1 MPCRGIRGATTADEN
16 SPVAILAAT
25 TELLHALI
33 AANSLLPEEV
43 ASATFTV
50 TPDLD
55 AAFPAQAARALGWT
69 TVPLLDAVEIGVPG
83 ALPRCIRVLIHWNTD
98 LPSYAVRHVY
108 LRDAVRL
115 RPDLADESQIANRK
129 SQMADGKWQMANRKS
144 QMGNG
149 NQELA
154 GVTNGSRSTQHAA
167 REVQLPASSFQLPV
181 VAFQGEPGAYSQEA
195 IFQHF
200 GAGVETVACPSFE
213 DIFTAVEAGQTGYG
227 LLPVENSQAGSITQ
241 AYDLLLERD
250 LRVVGEVKFR
260 VRHCLLAPSGTAVA
274 DIRCV
279 RSHPQALAQC
289 ERYLK
294 TRGWQAIPAY
304 DTAGAAA
311 ELAAHPEPEVAAIAS
326 ALAGRTYG
334 LAVLDAGIEDS
345 PDNTTRFFV
354 LGRQELPPGKRNK
367 TSIVFATLHQPGAL
381 HSALGELASRGI
393 NLTKI
398 ESRPRR
404 NRPWHYVFYVDLEGH
419 WQDANVHRALSS
431 LLARTAFIKLLG
443 SYPAA
448 EDEGRQG
455 NK

>member
-1 MPCRGIRGATTADEN
+1 MPCRGIRGATTAAEN
-16 SPVAILAAT
+16 SPDAILSAT
-25 TELLHALI
+25 TELLQALG
-33 AANSLLPEEV
+33 AANNLDPTDI

-55 AAFPAQAARALGWT
+55 AAFPAQAARQLGWT
-69 TVPLLDAVEIGVPG
+69 MVPLLDAVEIGVPG
-83 ALPRCIRVLIHWNTD
+83 ALPRCIRALIHWNTE
-98 LPSYAVRHVY
+98 LPPYAIRHVY

-115 RPDLADESQIANRK
+115 RPDLAGDEQIADR
-129 SQMADGKWQMANRKS
+129 KWQMANGKAES
-144 QMGNG
+144 PQAENG
-149 NQELA
+149 LRN
-154 GVTNGSRSTQHAA
+154 TQHAA
-167 REVQLPASSFQLPV
+167 PPTIQYPIPNIQSI

-200 GAGVETVACPSFE
+200 GSRVETLACPSFE
-213 DIFTAVEAGQTGYG
+213 EIFVAVETGRAGYG

-241 AYDLLLERD
+241 AYDLLLEHD
-250 LRVVGEVKFR
+250 LRAVGEVKLR
-260 VRHCLLAPSGTAVA
+260 VRHCLLAPPGITLA
-274 DIRCV
+274 DVRRV

-294 TRGWQAIPAY
+294 NRGWQAMPAY
-304 DTAGAAA
+304 DTAGAAR
-311 ELAAHPEPEVAAIAS
+311 ELAADPEPGMAAIAS
-326 ALAGRTYG
+326 ALAGQIYG
-334 LAVLDAGIEDS
+334 LEVLDAGIEDS

-354 LGRQELPPGKRNK
+354 LGREEPPPAARNK

-381 HSALGELASRGI
+381 HSALGEFASRGI

-419 WQDANVHRALSS
+419 WQDASVHRALSS

-448 EDEGRQG
+448 EERDTVTR
-455 NK
+455 